1 MEFFIIFFLIAIV
14 LYNIFLG
21 KDIQVVIP
29 ILGLF
34 GVAALRLLPS
44 LNLITSS
51 ITQLRYGRLATKEIH
66 QELKKIISTEAL
78 EINNVNSVFKNL
90 ELKNITFKYNDLDN
104 LTLNDINLKITEG
117 ESIGVI
123 GTSGSGKTTLINLII
138 GLLNKQSGEILYN
151 GQTLEKFSKTLMSN
165 IAYLPQ
171 DIFLLDDT
179 IANNIAF
186 GLDEKDIDINRIN
199 ESISKAQLESL
210 LIQMPKGINTLIGER
225 GIRLSGGQKQRLAI
239 ARAFYFNKSILI
251 LDESTSALDNE
262 TEKLIVEEIKRLKG
276 SVTMI
281 VIAHRLSTLKYCDR
295 ILYLENGKIKSQGPP
310 ENYIN

>member
-1 MEFFIIFFLIAIV
+1 
-14 LYNIFLG
+14 
-21 KDIQVVIP
+21 
-29 ILGLF
+29 
-34 GVAALRLLPS
+34 
-44 LNLITSS
+44 
-51 ITQLRYGRLATKEIH
+51 
-66 QELKKIISTEAL
+66 
-78 EINNVNSVFKNL
+78 
-90 ELKNITFKYNDLDN
+90 
-104 LTLNDINLKITEG
+104 
-117 ESIGVI
+117 
-123 GTSGSGKTTLINLII
+123 
-138 GLLNKQSGEILYN
+138 
-151 GQTLEKFSKTLMSN
+151 MSN